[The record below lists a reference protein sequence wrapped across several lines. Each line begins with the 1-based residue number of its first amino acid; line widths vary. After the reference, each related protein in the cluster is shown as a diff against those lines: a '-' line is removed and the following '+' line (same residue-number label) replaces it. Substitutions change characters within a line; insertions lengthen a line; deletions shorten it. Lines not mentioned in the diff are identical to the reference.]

1 MLLISINKNS
11 IVWCFG
17 PNIIVFKVIIGRIGN
32 LRFSQLDC
40 LSAFNDPST
49 PCSDPKRLPYIL
61 NPNLIGSGFGRYVF
75 YGRLTL
81 GGILLYCF

>member
-61 NPNLIGSGFGRYVF
+61 NPNLIGSEGSARTFFIVA
-75 YGRLTL
+75 
-81 GGILLYCF
+81 